1 MYSYAL
7 PKKQVYRG
15 AGNQSGYGGHVVR
28 LKKEN
33 MEYHHIIGN
42 SSYREPINSF
52 RGQVIQRVRIE
63 NTTQKPMRFDF
74 ATPEMKD
81 DEYVYL
87 YHGTYAAYLGLNST
101 ADDTISKIGLDPSKG
116 GTGGSSERERGLGR
130 GDSRG
135 RMKYATDP
143 QTGLIYAME
152 AANHEQVGVLLEAKV
167 RISDITDSFIS
178 PAEIENYL
186 TNGTAFWAKETGGEG
201 FFFNDRINH
210 LNKKLHPFFIENNIK
225 ALETN
230 VLIPS
235 KDIRI
240 ISFCLPKETQIE
252 TSDYLSLFGQQ
263 DAVELPETEDLK
275 LLLGEKNPRISQ
287 PPPQQQPSSSDLV
300 KSPETEN
307 LKLPL
312 DEKNPRISQ
321 PPPPLQPSSSDLS
334 TQSGKGRKKRRY
346 PTLLYE

>member
-7 PKKQVYRG
+7 PKKQVYRR
-15 AGNQSGYGGHVVR
+15 AGNQSGYVGHVVR

-42 SSYREPINSF
+42 SSYRKPINSF

-63 NTTQKPMRFDF
+63 NTTEKPMRFDF

-81 DEYVYL
+81 TEYAYL

-101 ADDTISKIGLDPSKG
+101 AGDTISKIGLDPSKG
-116 GTGGSSERERGLGR
+116 GMGGSSERERGLGR

-152 AANHEQVGVLLEAKV
+152 AAKHGQVGVLLEAKV
-167 RISDITDSFIS
+167 RISDISRNFIS
-178 PAEIENYL
+178 DSNEIGNRL
-186 TNGTAFWAKETGGEG
+186 TSGTAFWARETGGEG
-201 FFFNDRINH
+201 FFYDDRIDH
-210 LNKKLHPFFIENNIK
+210 LNGKLYSDFINKNIR

-230 VLIPS
+230 VLVPPAN
-235 KDIRI
+235 IRI
-240 ISFCLPKETQIE
+240 ISFCLPAEAQIE
-252 TSDYLSLFGQQ
+252 TNDYLSLFSQQ

-275 LLLGEKNPRISQ
+275 LLLGEKNPRI
-287 PPPQQQPSSSDLV
+287 
-300 KSPETEN
+300 
-307 LKLPL
+307 
-312 DEKNPRISQ
+312 
-321 PPPPLQPSSSDLS
+321 PPPPPSSSDLS
-334 TQSGKGRKKRRY
+334 TQSGKGRIKRRY
-346 PTLLYE
+346 PLFLPE

>member
-42 SSYREPINSF
+42 SSYREPTNSF
-52 RGQVIQRVRIE
+52 RGQVIQRVKIE

-74 ATPEMKD
+74 ATPEMND
-81 DEYVYL
+81 AEYVYL
-87 YHGTYAAYLGLNST
+87 YHGTYAAYLGLNSI
-101 ADDTISKIGLDPSKG
+101 ANDTISKRGLDPSKG
-116 GTGGSSERERGLGR
+116 GTGGTSEREGGFGR
-130 GDSRG
+130 GDSAG

-143 QTGLIYAME
+143 KTGLIYAME

-167 RISDITDSFIS
+167 RISDIEDNFIS
-178 PAEIENYL
+178 GSNEISNRLE
-186 TNGTAFWAKETGGEG
+186 NGTAFWARETGGEG
-201 FFFNDRINH
+201 YFFDDRINH
-210 LNKKLHPFFIENNIK
+210 LNKKLYPLFIENNIK

-230 VLIPS
+230 VLVPS
-235 KDIRI
+235 EDIRI

-252 TSDYLSLFGQQ
+252 TYDYLSLFGQQ
-263 DAVELPETEDLK
+263 KAVELPETEDLK

-287 PPPQQQPSSSDLV
+287 PPPQQQPSSSDL
-300 KSPETEN
+300 
-307 LKLPL
+307 
-312 DEKNPRISQ
+312 
-321 PPPPLQPSSSDLS
+321 S
-334 TQSGKGRKKRRY
+334 TQSDKGRKKRRY
-346 PTLLYE
+346 LTLLPE